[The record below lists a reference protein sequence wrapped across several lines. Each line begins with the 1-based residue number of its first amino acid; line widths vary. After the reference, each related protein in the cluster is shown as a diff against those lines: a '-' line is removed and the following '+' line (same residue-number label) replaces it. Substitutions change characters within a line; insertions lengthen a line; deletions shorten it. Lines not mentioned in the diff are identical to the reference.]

1 MSYCLENPYLKNYW
15 NCVFC
20 NYHNKNTRNR
30 CFRCQTIKQTRN
42 LGDWNCL
49 MCDRILSVNLDRCL
63 QCNITRDGVP
73 IPEYSSNSSNSNNLN
88 EEEITVEQTELAEP
102 TESSDPSSQLCTICL
117 TNQKNSIFLHGSTA
131 HQGAC
136 YECATRCN
144 NVCPLCRQRVDRVVK
159 LY

>member
-1 MSYCLENPYLKNYW
+1 MSYCLENPYLQNYW
-15 NCVFC
+15 NCVSC
-20 NYHNKNTRNR
+20 NYHNKNTREV
-30 CFRCQTIKQTRN
+30 CFRCQTVKQTRN
-42 LGDWNCL
+42 PGDWNCL

-63 QCNITRDGVP
+63 QCNMTRDGVS
-73 IPEYSSNSSNSNNLN
+73 IPEYDNNSSNLN
-88 EEEITVEQTELAEP
+88 EEEITTEP
-102 TESSDPSSQLCTICL
+102 TMSSDPSSQLCIICL

-144 NVCPLCRQRVDRVVK
+144 NVCPLCRQRIDRVVK